1 MRWPSRKELYYL
13 SFGTAALAILFTVLT
28 WQLGKD
34 MLAIGLG
41 VSGSAVFL
49 GLYVFTVT
57 RERWTEFGSRVASVC
72 LVVGFVSGALLPLIT
87 LDPIVY
93 AVLGFGL
100 IGIGAFGFVYFA
112 FIEIPITLPKK
123 LGGSRG
129 DRLLLSAGVLL
140 IITGSFTAFLRWF
153 PLPIPRELYSTLFFA
168 NRADGKSTLHFGNAH
183 I

>member
-1 MRWPSRKELYYL
+1 MRWPNQKELYYIC
-13 SFGTAALAILFTVLT
+13 FGTAALAILLTVLT
-28 WQLGKD
+28 WQLGRD

-57 RERWTEFGSRVASVC
+57 RQRWTDFGSRVASAS

-93 AVLGFGL
+93 SVLGFAL
-100 IGIGAFGFVYFA
+100 IGIGAMGFVYFA

-140 IITGSFTAFLRWF
+140 IITGSFIASLRSF
-153 PLPIPRELYSTLFFA
+153 PLPIPRELYSTFFSPM
-168 NRADGKSTLHFGNAH
+168 G
-183 I
+183 